1 MVILNFVIAVLTA
14 TAVFVFALF
23 FLRRMKSKEDSLQ
36 NRMAYFSGVDGSLNN
51 TADDGKKKR
60 RRGQSLTDRGRLIIR
75 TIAERVSAFQ
85 KDNSFD
91 LKMQQAAWPLL
102 GSEFQVIMLLVGF
115 LAGIVLGLLTLKLSM
130 LFFGFIGGVLG
141 CMVALSIT
149 IQRRKAAFM
158 NQLGDMLSM
167 VANAL
172 RAGFSFMQ
180 ALEHTATEMSDPVR
194 LEVSKVARDVNV
206 GMPLEE
212 ALNNMTKRVQSPDF
226 NLVVSAVLI
235 QRQVGGNLA
244 QILDVISETIN
255 ERIRMRR
262 EVSALT
268 AQGRMSGLILVALP
282 FALAGLLNAINPNY
296 LDPLFNEP
304 YGRMAVGG
312 AMVMIIIGCVVIKKI
327 VDIDM

>member
-1 MVILNFVIAVLTA
+1 MAEH
-14 TAVFVFALF
+14 
-23 FLRRMKSKEDSLQ
+23 SKTFE
-36 NRMAYFSGVDGSLNN
+36 A
-51 TADDGKKKR
+51 
-60 RRGQSLTDRGRLIIR
+60 SLT
-75 TIAERVSAFQ
+75 
-85 KDNSFD
+85 
-91 LKMQQAAWPLL
+91 
-102 GSEFQVIMLLVGF
+102 
-115 LAGIVLGLLTLKLSM
+115 
-130 LFFGFIGGVLG
+130 
-141 CMVALSIT
+141 
-149 IQRRKAAFM
+149 
-158 NQLGDMLSM
+158 
-167 VANAL
+167 
-172 RAGFSFMQ
+172 
-180 ALEHTATEMSDPVR
+180 R
-194 LEVSKVARDVNV
+194 LEEIVRKMESGDL
-206 GMPLEE
+206 PLEE

-312 AMVMIIIGCVVIKKI
+312 ALVMILMGCIAIKKI